1 MGTEEQGTFVAYS
14 DESNWNTGR
23 YGSIGL
29 ITLPQEFAEIV
40 KQRFL
45 ADLQSSDVSEL
56 KWKHLNGAKQRLA
69 AERFLHNAFNL
80 IDQGRLKIDV
90 IIWDRH
96 DSRHTVQKRDD
107 LANLGRMYYHLLSN
121 VLKRKWPENSI
132 WKLIPD
138 EHTGIDW
145 SKLHEVLNHRGER
158 LEAVGS
164 PLSLASL
171 MEWDTADFAP
181 RLERDFQV
189 AALEQGKSEEEPLLQ
204 LADLLAGLV
213 CFSWEAYP
221 RYEVWQS
228 KKLPLLFEAEDQ
240 PDCSRRDEAR
250 FPILEKFNELS
261 KKRSLQISL
270 KTHRG
275 LRSLGGQKPVNIWL
289 YKPQSAHDKAPT
301 HA

>member
-1 MGTEEQGTFVAYS
+1 MRTEDQDAFVAYS

-29 ITLPQEFAEIV
+29 ITLPNGLTENT
-40 KQRFL
+40 KRRFREE
-45 ADLQSSDVSEL
+45 LQSSGVSEL
-56 KWKHLNGAKQRLA
+56 KWSNINGAKQRDVALA
-69 AERFLHNAFNL
+69 FLNVAFNL
-80 IDQGRLKIDV
+80 IDRGQLKIDV
-90 IIWDRH
+90 IVWDRR
-96 DSRHTVQKRDD
+96 DSRHSVQKRDD

-145 SKLHEVLNHRGER
+145 SKLHEVLNYKGER
-158 LEAVGS
+158 LESVGS
-164 PLSLASL
+164 PFNLASL

-181 RLERDFQV
+181 RLVRDFQV
-189 AALEQGKSEEEPLLQ
+189 ATLEQGKSEEEPLLQ

-221 RYEVWQS
+221 RYEIWQS
-228 KKLPLLFEAEDQ
+228 QKHPLLFEAEDQ
-240 PDCSRRDEAR
+240 SDYSRSDKAR

-261 KKRSLQISL
+261 KQRKLQISL
-270 KTHRG
+270 RTHRG
-275 LRSLGGQKPVNIWL
+275 LKSMGAHQPVNIWQ
-289 YKPQSAHDKAPT
+289 YRPQSEHDKAPT
-301 HA
+301 RS